1 MPKRPPTY
9 RTRPRWTIDEAQAV
23 LDAVKAS
30 GLSLARF
37 AAREGLD
44 VQRFRFWQKRL
55 GFARTPSFVQLRPRE
70 PERVELVLRSG
81 RTLRFASSIDREELA
96 ALVRAAPCHVTFSFS
111 SWATR

>member
-1 MPKRPPTY
+1 MPKRLPTY
-9 RTRPRWTIDEAQAV
+9 RTRPRWTIDEARTALAAV
-23 LDAVKAS
+23 EAS

-55 GFARTPSFVQLRPRE
+55 GSAKTPSFVEVRPRE

-81 RTLRFASSIDREELA
+81 RTLRFASSIDHEELA
-96 ALVRAAPCHVTFSFS
+96 ELVRTLDEGC
-111 SWATR
+111 

>member
-1 MPKRPPTY
+1 MPKPTY
-9 RTRPRWTIDEAQAV
+9 RTRRRWTVNEAHAA
-23 LDAVKAS
+23 LDAVAAS

-55 GFARTPSFVQLRPRE
+55 GSARTPPFVELRPRE

-81 RTLRFASSIDREELA
+81 RTLRFASSIDRDELA
-96 ALVRAAPCHVTFSFS
+96 ALVHALDDAC
-111 SWATR
+111 